1 MTDLHPPRTR
11 EEMDL
16 TLFGDSH
23 VRAYRETNGEQGY
36 IWNDA
41 PTLLLTTKGRS
52 SGQPRTLPLIF
63 VADGEA
69 LAIVASKGGA
79 PEHPGWYLNLQANPD
94 AVVQV
99 KGDVIPVTARTA
111 SPEERPACGRSCSS
125 NGRTT
130 TSTRPRPSAT
140 SRSSSSRR
148 AEPPVSRRWAPL
160 TSAPERW
167 QSGQMHPP

>member
-16 TLFGDSH
+16 TLFGDNH

-79 PEHPGWYLNLQANPD
+79 PEHPDWYQNLVAEPRVQ
-94 AVVQV
+94 VQV
-99 KGDVIPVTARTA
+99 KGDVFDAVARTA
-111 SPEERPACGRSCSS
+111 TPEERARLWPKAVKAW
-125 NGRTT
+125 
-130 TSTRPRPSAT
+130 PQYEDYQKAT
-140 SRSSSSRR
+140 SR
-148 AEPPVSRRWAPL
+148 EIPIVML
-160 TSAPERW
+160 ERL
-167 QSGQMHPP
+167 HA